1 MASSPLRGAT
11 PPSALLFAL
20 SVGVII
26 TNIFAPQTLVGPISV
41 SLALGPFATSLAA
54 TATLL
59 GYALGLFLLVP
70 LADLLENRALAA
82 SMLSLAS
89 LSAIVAALASS
100 PVLLL
105 AALLLLGATSSA
117 IQVLVPIAASMV
129 PPERRGQM
137 IGDVMSGLMVGIL
150 LSRPLASFIA
160 DKWSWRGFYAV
171 SAAALILVTIFLAI
185 KLPRRYP
192 ERGPRYPALIASLG
206 RLLRT
211 ERTLRRRSL
220 TAALTM
226 GSFSVFWTSIG
237 PRLTEP
243 PFFLDQQGIAIFAV
257 AGAGGA
263 VATPIFGRLGDR
275 GLTRP
280 ALLAADLILLFS
292 VCVAAWA
299 GSASPGSS
307 LLSLCVLAMA
317 AFAVDFGVVGDQ
329 TLGRRAINLLAPEA
343 RGRINA
349 IFVGVF
355 FVGGAIGSALAG
367 PVQALGGWPATCAL
381 TAAFGVAALLVN
393 AMDRSSQ
400 AGSVEVALEER
411 KQLG

>member
-1 MASSPLRGAT
+1 
-11 PPSALLFAL
+11 
-20 SVGVII
+20 
-26 TNIFAPQTLVGPISV
+26 
-41 SLALGPFATSLAA
+41 
-54 TATLL
+54 
-59 GYALGLFLLVP
+59 
-70 LADLLENRALAA
+70 
-82 SMLSLAS
+82 
-89 LSAIVAALASS
+89 
-100 PVLLL
+100 
-105 AALLLLGATSSA
+105 LLLLGATSSA

-171 SAAALILVTIFLAI
+171 SAAALILVTIFLVI

-226 GSFSVFWTSIG
+226 GSFSIFWTSIG

-243 PFFLDQQGIAIFAV
+243 PFFLDQQGIAIFAI

-280 ALLAADLILLFS
+280 ALLAADLILLLS

-299 GSASPGSS
+299 
-307 LLSLCVLAMA
+307 AMA

-343 RGRINA
+343 RGRTNA

-355 FVGGAIGSALAG
+355 FVGGAVGSALAG

-381 TAAFGVAALLVN
+381 TATFGVAALLVN

-400 AGSVEVALEER
+400 AVGSVAGAG
-411 KQLG
+411 QSP